1 MTKIEYN
8 GGADFYVGL
17 STEAK
22 PTAAVDKITEGA
34 AVYERDTK
42 TLKVFCGDDNAD
54 TPWDT
59 VFTFD

>member
-8 GGADFYVGL
+8 GGPDFFVGL
-17 STEAK
+17 STEPK
-22 PTAAVDKITEGA
+22 PTAADDKITEGA

-42 TLKVFCGDDNAD
+42 TLKVFCGDDSAA

-59 VFTFD
+59 AFTFD

>member
-17 STEAK
+17 STEAL
-22 PTAAVDKITEGA
+22 PTAEVDGISEGA
-34 AVYERDTK
+34 AVYLRDTK
-42 TLKVFCGDDNAD
+42 TLKVFGGDDSAA